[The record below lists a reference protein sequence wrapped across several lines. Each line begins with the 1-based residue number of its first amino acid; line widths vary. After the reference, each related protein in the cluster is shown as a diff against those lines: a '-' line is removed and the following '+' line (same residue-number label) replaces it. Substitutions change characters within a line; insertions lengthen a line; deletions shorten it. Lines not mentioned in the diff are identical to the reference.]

1 MLNKLQIICTLKL
14 FLDFVPV
21 GGKTWKEK
29 KVIIGLVL
37 YAKGVTC
44 TQDFVLV

>member
-1 MLNKLQIICTLKL
+1 MLNRLQIICTLRL

-21 GGKTWKEK
+21 GEKMEGKK
-29 KVIIGLVL
+29 KVIIDLVL
-37 YAKGVTC
+37 YAKGVAC

>member
-1 MLNKLQIICTLKL
+1 MLNRLQIICTLRL

-21 GGKTWKEK
+21 GGKNGRKK

-37 YAKGVTC
+37 YAKGVAC